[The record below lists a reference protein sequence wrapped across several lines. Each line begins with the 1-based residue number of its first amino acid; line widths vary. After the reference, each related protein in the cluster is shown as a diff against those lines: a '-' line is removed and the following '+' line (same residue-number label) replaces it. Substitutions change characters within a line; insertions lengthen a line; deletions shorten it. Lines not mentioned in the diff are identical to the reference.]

1 MNAQKTATKTTL
13 SVAVVK
19 TLLDTNGKQ
28 LNVAQRQ
35 LKRFNIEVS
44 AAKILRKMI
53 SENLAVLNEQIRTG
67 KAGHKNKALVA
78 ARAFLVAQY
87 QELLGDKMQYK
98 FTRTQIQQFIDGQS
112 ELVLG
117 LDDLWEEKKAAE
129 PVATEEAAA

>member
-1 MNAQKTATKTTL
+1 MNAQKTATKMTL

-129 PVATEEAAA
+129 PAATEEAAA

>member
-1 MNAQKTATKTTL
+1 MNAQKSATKVTL
-13 SVAVVK
+13 SVGSVK
-19 TLLDTNGKQ
+19 ALLDSNGKE
-28 LNVAQRQ
+28 LNIAQRN

-44 AAKILRKMI
+44 AAKVLRKMI
-53 SENLAVLNEQIRTG
+53 SENLAVLNAQIREG

-87 QELLGDKMQYK
+87 QELLGDKMNYK
-98 FTRTQIQQFIDGQS
+98 FTRTQIQQFIAGQS

-129 PVATEEAAA
+129 TNAEQAAEA